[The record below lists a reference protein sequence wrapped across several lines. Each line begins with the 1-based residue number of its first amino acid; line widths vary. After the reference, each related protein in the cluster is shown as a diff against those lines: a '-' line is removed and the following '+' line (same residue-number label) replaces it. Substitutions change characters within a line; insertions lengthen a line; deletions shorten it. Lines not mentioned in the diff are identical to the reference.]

1 MRLSSADEVLDRL
14 RPRVLFSDVDGTL
27 VGRAASFF
35 HGLDGEPT
43 VAPAEALF
51 AAHRAGL
58 EIVLVSGRTRAQ
70 LFETGRLLGLR
81 DAIGELGV
89 VVVVEGVPELRR
101 GAVPPGLG
109 DTPRDAIQRSGA
121 LDLLLETFAGRLEPH
136 TPWDRD
142 REGTALLRGR
152 ADRVKA
158 DAVLAEAGFEWLWLR
173 DNGRLHAAYPHLGPG
188 EAHAYHLAPR
198 GVTKAGSVRHYLQ
211 RRGIA
216 PEQAAAVG
224 DSPADL
230 ELVDVV
236 GATFM
241 VANGAWAVER
251 DDDLQRRVIT
261 TGASAGDG
269 WAEVVNALVARV

>member
-1 MRLSSADEVLDRL
+1 MRLVSAGDALERL

-27 VGRAASFF
+27 VGKGASFF

-43 VAPAEALF
+43 MAAAEALF

-58 EIVLVSGRTRAQ
+58 EIVLVSGRTRSQ
-70 LFETGRLLGLR
+70 LFETGRLLGIR
-81 DAIGELGV
+81 DAVAELGV
-89 VVVVEGVPELRR
+89 VVVVEGAAELRW
-101 GAVPPGLG
+101 GAVPAGLG
-109 DTPRDAIQRSGA
+109 DTPRAAIDRSGA
-121 LDLLLETFAGRLEPH
+121 LTLLLEAFAGRLEPH
-136 TPWDRD
+136 APWDTG

-152 ADRVKA
+152 ADRAKA
-158 DAVLAEAGFEWLWLR
+158 DALLAEHGFDWLRLR

-188 EAHAYHLAPR
+188 EAHAYHLAPAA
-198 GVTKAGSVRHYLQ
+198 VTKADSVAHYLD

-216 PEQAAAVG
+216 PDEAAAIG

-230 ELVDVV
+230 ELAGVV
-236 GATFM
+236 GAMFM

-251 DDDLQRRVIT
+251 DEALQRRVIT

-269 WAEVVNALVARV
+269 WAEAVNALVARI

>member
-1 MRLSSADEVLDRL
+1 MRLISAGGVLDRL

-27 VGRAASFF
+27 VGKNASFF

-43 VAPAEALF
+43 MAAAEALF

-58 EIVLVSGRTRAQ
+58 EIVLVSGRTRSQ

-81 DAIGELGV
+81 DAIAELGV
-89 VVVVEGVPELRR
+89 VVVVEGAAELRW
-101 GAVPPGLG
+101 GAVPAGLG
-109 DTPRDAIQRSGA
+109 ETPRAAIQRSGA
-121 LDLLLETFAGRLEPH
+121 LDLLLKAHAGRLEPH
-136 TPWDRD
+136 TPWDRG

-152 ADRVKA
+152 VDRAKS
-158 DAVLAEAGFEWLWLR
+158 DSLLAEAGFDWLWLR

-198 GVTKAGSVRHYLQ
+198 AVTKAASVSHYLH
-211 RRGIA
+211 RRGLT
-216 PEQAAAVG
+216 PDQAAAVG

-230 ELVDVV
+230 ELAEVV
-236 GATFM
+236 GAMFM

-251 DDDLQRRVIT
+251 DQALQHRVIT

-269 WAEVVNALVARV
+269 WAEAVHALVARI

>member
-1 MRLSSADEVLDRL
+1 MRLISAGEALDRL

-27 VGRAASFF
+27 VGKAASFF

-43 VAPAEALF
+43 LAAAEALF

-81 DAIGELGV
+81 DAIAELGV
-89 VVVVEGVPELRR
+89 VLVTEGVPELRW
-101 GAVPPGLG
+101 GATPPGLG
-109 DTPRDAIQRSGA
+109 ETPRVAIERSGA
-121 LDLLLETFAGRLEPH
+121 LDLLLESFAGKLEPH
-136 TPWDRD
+136 APWDRG

-152 ADRVKA
+152 ADRAKA
-158 DAVLAEAGFEWLWLR
+158 DALLREAGFDWLRLR

-188 EAHAYHLAPR
+188 EAHAYHLTPSA
-198 GVTKAGSVRHYLQ
+198 VTKADSVAHYLR
-211 RRGIA
+211 RRGIS
-216 PEQAAAVG
+216 PDEAAAIG

-230 ELVDVV
+230 ELADVA
-236 GATFM
+236 GAMFM

-251 DDDLQRRVIT
+251 DEALQRRVIT

-269 WAEVVNALVARV
+269 WAEAVSALVARM

>member
-1 MRLSSADEVLDRL
+1 MRLVSAGEALDRL

-27 VGRAASFF
+27 VGKRASFF

-43 VAPAEALF
+43 MAAAEALF

-58 EIVLVSGRTRAQ
+58 EIVLVSGRTRSQ
-70 LFETGRLLGLR
+70 LFETGRLLGVR
-81 DAIGELGV
+81 DAIAELGV
-89 VVVVEGVPELRR
+89 VVVVEGAAELRW

-109 DTPRDAIQRSGA
+109 DSPRAAIDRSGA
-121 LDLLLETFAGRLEPH
+121 LTLLLEAFTGRLEPH
-136 TPWDRD
+136 APWDTG

-152 ADRVKA
+152 TDRAKA
-158 DAVLAEAGFEWLWLR
+158 DALLAEEGFDWLRLR

-188 EAHAYHLAPR
+188 EAHAYHLAPAA
-198 GVTKAGSVRHYLQ
+198 VTKADSVAYYLD
-211 RRGIA
+211 RRGVA
-216 PEQAAAVG
+216 PHEAAAIG

-230 ELVDVV
+230 ELAGVV
-236 GATFM
+236 GAMFM

-251 DDDLQRRVIT
+251 DEALQRRVIT

-269 WAEVVNALVARV
+269 WAEAVNALVARM